1 MKKGR
6 DESLVLIGKRI
17 REVREA
23 TGITQ
28 DQAALE
34 IGFSRSY
41 YGEVERGVRNIS
53 ALNLVKVATNFNVEV
68 GDLLPSIKLLQKDI

>member
-1 MKKGR
+1 MKKGK

-23 TGITQ
+23 TGMTQ

-53 ALNLVKVATNFNVEV
+53 SLNLVKIAKNFNVEI
-68 GDLLPSIKLLQKDI
+68 GDLFPPLKSL

>member
-1 MKKGR
+1 MKGSK
-6 DESLVLIGKRI
+6 DKSLVLIGKRI
-17 REVREA
+17 RKIRES
-23 TGITQ
+23 TGMTQ

-53 ALNLVKVATNFNVEV
+53 SLNLVKIAKNFKVEV
-68 GDLLPSIKLLQKDI
+68 GNLFPAIDEL

>member
-1 MKKGR
+1 MNKGR
-6 DESLVLIGKRI
+6 NESLVLIGKRI
-17 REVREA
+17 REIRES
-23 TGITQ
+23 TGMTQ

-53 ALNLVKVATNFNVEV
+53 SLNLVKIAKNFKVEV
-68 GDLLPSIKLLQKDI
+68 GDLFPVIEKL

>member
-1 MKKGR
+1 MKKGK

-23 TGITQ
+23 TGMTQ

-53 ALNLVKVATNFNVEV
+53 SLNLVKIAKNFNVEI
-68 GDLLPSIKLLQKDI
+68 GDLFPTLKEL